1 MTTLASAAMLAGRFG
16 DAAAAISDELRG
28 GVAVVRGRGGG
39 GGSGTVWRS
48 DGLVITNNHV
58 ATGESAEVA
67 FADGRTCSARV
78 VARDPSVD
86 LAALQVE
93 DCELTALPTGDSAK
107 LHVGQIVIAVGNPLG
122 ETRAVTAGIISGVG
136 GGIAGGRL
144 RLTEAVQANITLL
157 PGNSGGPLADVQ
169 GRVVGINAMVMGP
182 RTALAVPSATVR
194 RLLGGRTRRVL
205 GVQVGPVRIPAAI
218 VARHGL
224 GQEVGL
230 LLLHVEPE
238 RPAARAGLLPGDILL
253 ALDGKELQEPGDLS
267 WGLSEAPDDMAVV
280 LRVLRGGEPLDVE
293 VAPQEH
299 TA

>member
-1 MTTLASAAMLAGRFG
+1 MTTLASAAVLAGRFG

-28 GVAVVRGRGGG
+28 GVAVVRGSGGG

-58 ATGESAEVA
+58 ATGERAEVA

-93 DCELTALPTGDSAK
+93 DCELTALPAGDSAK
-107 LHVGQIVIAVGNPLG
+107 LQVGQIVLAVGNPLG

-157 PGNSGGPLADVQ
+157 PGNSGGPLADAH

-182 RTALAVPSATVR
+182 GVAIAVPSNTVER
-194 RLLGGRTRRVL
+194 FLAERAPGAPVL
-205 GVQVGPVRIPAAI
+205 GIGGQAVELPNVAEGAGVLISEVTSGSAA
-218 VARHGL
+218 
-224 GQEVGL
+224 E
-230 LLLHVEPE
+230 
-238 RPAARAGLLPGDILL
+238 RAGLMIGDVLL
-253 ALDGKELQEPGDLS
+253 AIDGAPARSGD
-267 WGLSEAPDDMAVV
+267 DV
-280 LRVLRGGEPLDVE
+280 LRALTSRRAGEPRRLAFLRGGHRRE
-293 VAPQEH
+293 V
-299 TA
+299 TAVPRARGVAA

>member
-1 MTTLASAAMLAGRFG
+1 MTTLASAAVLAGRFG

-93 DCELTALPTGDSAK
+93 DCELTALPAGDSAK

-182 RTALAVPSATVR
+182 GVAIAVPSNTVERFLAERAPGAPVLGIGGQAVELPNVAEGAGVLISEVVRGSAAEHAGLMIGDVLLAVDGAPARSGDDLLRALTSRRVGEPR
-194 RLLGGRTRRVL
+194 RL
-205 GVQVGPVRIPAAI
+205 AF
-218 VARHGL
+218 
-224 GQEVGL
+224 
-230 LLLHVEPE
+230 
-238 RPAARAGLLPGDILL
+238 
-253 ALDGKELQEPGDLS
+253 
-267 WGLSEAPDDMAVV
+267 
-280 LRVLRGGEPLDVE
+280 LRGGHRRE
-293 VAPQEH
+293 V
-299 TA
+299 TAVPRARGVAA

>member
-1 MTTLASAAMLAGRFG
+1 MTTLASAAVLAGRFG

-182 RTALAVPSATVR
+182 GVAIAVPSNTVERFLAERAPGAPVLGIGGQAVELPNVAEGAGVLISEVVRGSAAEHAGLMIGDVLLAVDGAPARSGDDLLRALTSRRVGEPR
-194 RLLGGRTRRVL
+194 RL
-205 GVQVGPVRIPAAI
+205 AF
-218 VARHGL
+218 
-224 GQEVGL
+224 
-230 LLLHVEPE
+230 
-238 RPAARAGLLPGDILL
+238 
-253 ALDGKELQEPGDLS
+253 
-267 WGLSEAPDDMAVV
+267 
-280 LRVLRGGEPLDVE
+280 LRGGHRRE
-293 VAPQEH
+293 V
-299 TA
+299 TAVPRARGVAA